1 MPSRRNGY
9 TFQVGVVAILL
20 LALLLRLR
28 GLDTT
33 GLWGDQAFTLNTAMR
48 WVNGGPLPLAA
59 NKSSVGFV
67 NPPLIEY
74 LYGAALFL
82 WRDILSVSLLTL
94 LGGLVAVAVTGA
106 VTARLFGRRAALW
119 AMLAFAVAPW
129 AVLWSQLIW
138 NQTMVPPFAALT
150 LGGLLLYLFDRPRAV
165 YLVGCFAAAA
175 AMIQVH
181 PGSAVQLLTIA
192 AALLLYRRRVR
203 PAHVVAGAAVFALL
217 FLPYLLYQIGTGWAD
232 LTAVRGVSGQ
242 EATFS
247 SAALRLSLDLIR
259 AQGLYGAAPGVVAFD
274 ALAVGLF
281 VGAVGVVVWRVWW
294 ESRGEGERGG
304 GGVADPLP
312 SPLPRGEGVSDPLPS
327 PLPRGE
333 EVSGPLPRG
342 EGAASPLLLLWFA
355 APLLFYWRSGVYLQN
370 YYLIG
375 QWPAHFMILG
385 IALDTLQR
393 LAERWPGRERVGRVA
408 ARLLPLPLLALVAFQ
423 VFFSLRYQDARA
435 AGDGPT
441 LQVRHARAL
450 ITQSNRLLAERPDCR
465 LVGLGHGES
474 VDNSNLA
481 LLVEF
486 TDPARVLLAD
496 GDLSLPLPS
505 PCAVYLD
512 ARPGSRASY
521 ALAAQAQ
528 PIADAGVTLKDQA
541 WRFYNWAAEPQGQT
555 TAAARWESLWLVG
568 AFRGEATPGQNL
580 TLVLTWEV
588 VARPPANIHFGT
600 YLLDAAG
607 SVAAQ
612 HDGPGFDSAQWRAGD
627 RFVTFH
633 PLPLPPDLP
642 PGDYHTA
649 VALYTWPDIV
659 RAPLA
664 DGADMAT
671 VDAQVVVAPP

>member
-1 MPSRRNGY
+1 MLRRSNSF
-9 TFQVGVVAILL
+9 TFQIGVTAILL
-20 LALLLRLR
+20 FALLLRLR

-106 VTARLFGRRAALW
+106 VTARLWGRRAALW

-129 AVLWSQLIW
+129 AVFWSQLIW
-138 NQTMVPPFAALT
+138 NQTLVPPFAALA
-150 LGGLLLYLFDRPRAV
+150 LGGLLLYLFDRPRSV
-165 YLVGCFAAAA
+165 YLVGCFAATA

-192 AALLLYRRRVR
+192 VALLLYRRRVR

-232 LTAVRGVSGQ
+232 LAAVEATAGQ

-247 SAALRLSLDLIR
+247 SAALRLSLDLLR
-259 AQGLYGAAPGVVAFD
+259 AQGLYRAVPRVEAFD
-274 ALAVGLF
+274 ILATGLF
-281 VGAVGVVVWRVWW
+281 VAALGVVVWRLLF
-294 ESRGEGERGG
+294 GGKGAAERRQ
-304 GGVADPLP
+304 DPLP
-312 SPLPRGEGVSDPLPS
+312 SS
-327 PLPRGE
+327 P
-333 EVSGPLPRG
+333 
-342 EGAASPLLLLWFA
+342 APLLLLWLA

-385 IALDTLQR
+385 IGLDTLQR
-393 LAERWPGRERVGRVA
+393 AVERWPGRERLGRVA
-408 ARLLPLPLLALVAFQ
+408 AGLLLPLPLLALVAFQ

-435 AGDGPT
+435 AGDGPP

-450 ITQSNRLLAERPDCR
+450 IDQSRRLLAERPECR
-465 LVGLGHGES
+465 LVGLGHGER
-474 VDNSNLA
+474 VDNSDLA

-496 GDLSLPLPS
+496 GDLALPLPS

-512 ARPGSRASY
+512 ARPGSRAAY

-528 PIADAGVTLKDQA
+528 PIPDVGVTVKDQQWQFYD
-541 WRFYNWAAEPQGQT
+541 WREGPRGDT
-555 TAAARWESLWLVG
+555 TGAPGWNDASLIGV
-568 AFRGEATPGQNL
+568 FRGDPAPGQNL
-580 TLVLTWEV
+580 TFVLTWEIA
-588 VARPPANIHFGT
+588 ARPAVAYHFGL
-600 YLLDAAG
+600 YLLDGANT
-607 SVAAQ
+607 VVAQ
-612 HDGPGFDSAQWRAGD
+612 HDGPGFDSAQWRPGD

-633 PLPLPPDLP
+633 PLPLPPDMP
-642 PGDYHTA
+642 PGDYRA
-649 VALYTWPDIV
+649 GVALYTWPDIV
-659 RAPLA
+659 RALLL
-664 DGADMAT
+664 DGTDMAT
-671 VDAQVVVAPP
+671 ADERIVVP

>member
-1 MPSRRNGY
+1 MRRIPQPHR
-9 TFQVGVVAILL
+9 FAALAAAIIL
-20 LALLLRLR
+20 LALFLRLR

-82 WRDILSVSLLTL
+82 WPDILSVSLLTL
-94 LGGLVAVAVTGA
+94 LGGLVAVVVTGA

-129 AVLWSQLIW
+129 AVFWSQLIW
-138 NQTMVPPFAALT
+138 NQTMVPPFAALA

-165 YLVGCFAAAA
+165 YLVGSFAAAA
-175 AMIQVH
+175 AMVQLH

-192 AALLLYRRRVR
+192 LALLLYRQRVR

-232 LTAVRGVSGQ
+232 LAAIRGVAGQ
-242 EATFS
+242 AATFS

-259 AQGLYGAAPGVVAFD
+259 AQGLYRAAPGVEFFD
-274 ALAVGLF
+274 AMATGLF
-281 VGAVGVVVWRVWW
+281 V
-294 ESRGEGERGG
+294 STL
-304 GGVADPLP
+304 GGVIWRTVRERRGAGGQRGRGDEDHATSAPLP
-312 SPLPRGEGVSDPLPS
+312 NPLPQGEGVES
-327 PLPRGE
+327 PLRPR
-333 EVSGPLPRG
+333 SP
-342 EGAASPLLLLWFA
+342 APLLLLWFVM
-355 APLLFYWRSGVYLQN
+355 PLLFYWRSGVYLQN
-370 YYLIG
+370 YYLIS

-385 IALDTLQR
+385 IGMDTAQHM
-393 LAERWPGRERVGRVA
+393 AERWRGRERAGRVV

-450 ITQSNRLLAERPDCR
+450 IVQSNRLLAERPECR
-465 LVGLGHGES
+465 LVGLGHGER
-474 VDNSNLA
+474 VDNSDLA

-486 TDPARVLLAD
+486 TDPTRVLLAD
-496 GDLSLPLPS
+496 GDLALPRPS

-528 PIADAGVTLKDQA
+528 PIASVGVTVKDQT
-541 WRFYNWAAEPQGQT
+541 WPFYDWTEEPRGDTT
-555 TAAARWESLWLVG
+555 TAPRWESLLLAG
-568 AFRGEATPGQNL
+568 SFRGEPTPGQNL
-580 TLVLTWEV
+580 TLVLTWEILD
-588 VARPPANIHFGT
+588 RPADNLHFGV

-607 SVAAQ
+607 GVAAQ

-642 PGDYHTA
+642 PGDYRTA

-664 DGADMAT
+664 DGADAAT
-671 VDAQVVVAPP
+671 VDEKVTIVAP

>member
-1 MPSRRNGY
+1 MPRWRNSY
-9 TFQVGVVAILL
+9 TFQVGFAAILL

-94 LGGLVAVAVTGA
+94 LGGLAAVAVTGA

-119 AMLAFAVAPW
+119 AMLTFAAAPW
-129 AVLWSQLIW
+129 GVFWSQLIW
-138 NQTMVPPFAALT
+138 NQTLVPPFAALA
-150 LGGLLLYLFDRPRAV
+150 LGGLLLYLFDRPRAI
-165 YLVGCFAAAA
+165 YLIGCFAAAA
-175 AMIQVH
+175 AMIQLH

-192 AALLLYRRRVR
+192 LALLLYRRRVR
-203 PAHVVAGAAVFALL
+203 PTHVVAGAAVFALL

-232 LTAVRGVSGQ
+232 LAAVRGVAGQ

-259 AQGLYGAAPGVVAFD
+259 AQGLYRAAPGVEFFD
-274 ALAVGLF
+274 ALAMGLF
-281 VGAVGVVVWRVWW
+281 IAALAVVIWRAVRERRGAG
-294 ESRGEGERGG
+294 EQGGRGDEDHATSAPLPNSLPQGER
-304 GGVADPLP
+304 VA
-312 SPLPRGEGVSDPLPS
+312 SPLPPRS
-327 PLPRGE
+327 P
-333 EVSGPLPRG
+333 
-342 EGAASPLLLLWFA
+342 APLLLLWFVL
-355 APLLFYWRSGVYLQN
+355 PLLFYWRSGVYLQN
-370 YYLIG
+370 YYLIS
-375 QWPAHFMILG
+375 QWPAHFIILG
-385 IALDTLQR
+385 IGLDTAQR
-393 LAERWPGRERVGRVA
+393 VAERWPGRERAGRVA
-408 ARLLPLPLLALVAFQ
+408 AWLLPLPLLALVAFQ
-423 VFFSLRYQDARA
+423 VFFSLRYQDART
-435 AGDGPT
+435 AGDGPP

-450 ITQSNRLLAERPDCR
+450 IAQSNRLLTERPECR
-465 LVGLGHGES
+465 LVGLGHGER
-474 VDNSNLA
+474 VDNSDLA
-481 LLVEF
+481 LLMEF

-496 GDLSLPLPS
+496 GDLALPLPS
-505 PCAVYLD
+505 LCAVYLD
-512 ARPGSRASY
+512 ARPGSRASF

-528 PIADAGVTLKDQA
+528 PIAGVGVTVKDQT
-541 WRFYNWAAEPQGQT
+541 WPFYDWTEEPRGDT
-555 TAAARWESLWLVG
+555 TAAPRWESLRLVG
-568 AFRGEATPGQNL
+568 SFRGEPTPGQNL

-588 VARPPANIHFGT
+588 VARPPANIHFGA

-607 SVAAQ
+607 GVAAQ

-642 PGDYHTA
+642 PGDYRAT

-664 DGADMAT
+664 DGTDAAM
-671 VDAQVVVAPP
+671 VDDRIVVAP

>member
-1 MPSRRNGY
+1 MKRDPQKSL
-9 TFQVGVVAILL
+9 FAIPVAAILL

-94 LGGLVAVAVTGA
+94 LGGLAAVAVTGA
-106 VTARLFGRRAALW
+106 VTARLFGHRAALW
-119 AMLAFAVAPW
+119 AMLTFAVTPW
-129 AVLWSQLIW
+129 AVFWSQLIW
-138 NQTMVPPFAALT
+138 NQTLVPPFAVLA
-150 LGGLLLYLFDRPRAV
+150 LGGLLLYLFDRPRAI
-165 YLVGCFAAAA
+165 YLIACFAATA
-175 AMIQVH
+175 AMIQLH
-181 PGSAVQLLTIA
+181 PGSAVQLLTIVL
-192 AALLLYRRRVR
+192 ALLLYRRRVR
-203 PAHVVAGAAVFALL
+203 PAHAVAGTVVFALL

-232 LTAVRGVSGQ
+232 LAAVRGVAGQ

-259 AQGLYGAAPGVVAFD
+259 AQGLYRAAPGVELFD
-274 ALAVGLF
+274 VLATGLF
-281 VGAVGVVVWRVWW
+281 VVALGIALWIVVRGFRTRRGQAAPVAGLDGAAAGDDVWRALSV
-294 ESRGEGERGG
+294 
-304 GGVADPLP
+304 V
-312 SPLPRGEGVSDPLPS
+312 
-327 PLPRGE
+327 
-333 EVSGPLPRG
+333 
-342 EGAASPLLLLWFA
+342 LLWLA
-355 APLLFYWRSGVYLQN
+355 APVVFYLRSGVYLQN
-370 YYLIG
+370 YYLVG
-375 QWPAHFMILG
+375 QWPAHFVLLGLGVAQCSALLQNRAPNSAILENR
-385 IALDTLQR
+385 ATLAGW
-393 LAERWPGRERVGRVA
+393 LVA
-408 ARLLPLPLLALVAFQ
+408 LPLVALLAFQ
-423 VFFSLRYQDARA
+423 VFFSLRYQNARA
-435 AGDGPT
+435 AGDGPA

-450 ITQSNRLLAERPDCR
+450 IGQSNRLLAERPECR
-465 LVGLGHGES
+465 LVGLGHGER
-474 VDNSNLA
+474 VDNSDLA

-496 GDLSLPLPS
+496 GDLALPQPS

-512 ARPGSRASY
+512 ARPGSRASF

-528 PIADAGVTLKDQA
+528 PIAGVGVTVRDQT
-541 WRFYNWAAEPQGQT
+541 WPFYDWTEEARGDT
-555 TAAARWESLWLVG
+555 TAAPRWEALRLVG
-568 AFRGEATPGQNL
+568 TFRGEATPGQNL
-580 TLVLTWEV
+580 TLVLTWEI
-588 VARPPANIHFGT
+588 VARPPANIHFGA

-607 SVAAQ
+607 GVAAQ

-633 PLPLPPDLP
+633 PLPLPADLP
-642 PGDYHTA
+642 PGNYRAA

-664 DGADMAT
+664 DGTDVAM
-671 VDAQVVVAPP
+671 VDERIVVAP

>member
-1 MPSRRNGY
+1 MPRRSHNY
-9 TFQVGVVAILL
+9 TFPLSVAAVLL

-28 GLDTT
+28 GLETT

-106 VTARLFGRRAALW
+106 VTARLWGRRAALW
-119 AMLAFAVAPW
+119 AMLAFAAAPW
-129 AVLWSQLIW
+129 AVFWSQLIW
-138 NQTMVPPFAALT
+138 NQTMVPPFAALA

-165 YLVGCFAAAA
+165 YLVGSFAATA

-192 AALLLYRRRVR
+192 VALLLYRRRVR
-203 PAHVVAGAAVFALL
+203 PAHVVVGAAVFALL

-232 LTAVRGVSGQ
+232 LAAVRATAGQ

-247 SAALRLSLDLIR
+247 SAALRLSLDLLR
-259 AQGLYGAAPGVVAFD
+259 AQGLYRAVPGVEAFD
-274 ALAVGLF
+274 ALAAGLF
-281 VGAVGVVVWRVWW
+281 VAALGVVVWRVLFGG
-294 ESRGEGERGG
+294 RGAAERGQ
-304 GGVADPLP
+304 DPLHS
-312 SPLPRGEGVSDPLPS
+312 SP
-327 PLPRGE
+327 
-333 EVSGPLPRG
+333 
-342 EGAASPLLLLWFA
+342 APLLLLWFA

-385 IALDTLQR
+385 IGLDTLQR
-393 LAERWPGRERVGRVA
+393 AAEHWPGRERLGRVA
-408 ARLLPLPLLALVAFQ
+408 AWLLPLPLLALVAFQ

-435 AGDGPT
+435 AGDGPP

-450 ITQSNRLLAERPDCR
+450 IDESRRLLAGRPECR
-465 LVGLGHGES
+465 LVGLGHGER
-474 VDNSNLA
+474 VDNSDLA

-496 GDLSLPLPS
+496 GDLALPLPS

-528 PIADAGVTLKDQA
+528 PIPDAGVTVKGQR
-541 WRFYNWAAEPQGQT
+541 WQFYDWHEGPRGDT
-555 TAAARWESLWLVG
+555 TGAPRWNDASLIGV
-568 AFRGEATPGQNL
+568 FRGDPTPGQNL
-580 TLVLTWEV
+580 TFVLTWEIA
-588 VARPPANIHFGT
+588 ARPAVAYHFGL

-607 SVAAQ
+607 GVAAQ
-612 HDGPGFDSAQWRAGD
+612 HDGPGFDSAQWRPGD

-642 PGDYHTA
+642 AGDYRA
-649 VALYTWPDIV
+649 GVALYTWPDIV
-659 RAPLA
+659 RALLL

-671 VDAQVVVAPP
+671 ADERIVVPP

>member
-1 MPSRRNGY
+1 MSPSRAQHYR
-9 TFQVGVVAILL
+9 FIALAVAILL

-94 LGGLVAVAVTGA
+94 LGGLVAVGVTGA

-119 AMLAFAVAPW
+119 AMLAFAAAPW
-129 AVLWSQLIW
+129 AVFWSQLIW
-138 NQTMVPPFAALT
+138 NQTLVPPFAALA
-150 LGGLLLYLFDRPRAV
+150 LGGLLLYLFDRPRAL
-165 YLVGCFAAAA
+165 YLVGCFAATA

-192 AALLLYRRRVR
+192 VALLVYRRRVR
-203 PAHVVAGAAVFALL
+203 PAHVVVGAAVFALL

-232 LTAVRGVSGQ
+232 LAAIRATAGQ
-242 EATFS
+242 AAAFS
-247 SAALRLSLDLIR
+247 SAALRLSFDLIR
-259 AQGLYGAAPGVVAFD
+259 AQGLYRAVPGVEAFD
-274 ALAVGLF
+274 ALATGLF
-281 VGAVGVVVWRVWW
+281 VVALGVVVGRVFW
-294 ESRGEGERGG
+294 ERRGAGERGG
-304 GGVADPLP
+304 RGGRNSAAP
-312 SPLPRGEGVSDPLPS
+312 SPLPNPLPQGEGVRSCS
-327 PLPRGE
+327 P
-333 EVSGPLPRG
+333 
-342 EGAASPLLLLWFA
+342 APLLLLWFA
-355 APLLFYWRSGVYLQN
+355 VPLLFYWRSGVYLQN
-370 YYLIG
+370 YYLIS
-375 QWPAHFMILG
+375 QWPAHFVILG
-385 IALDTLQR
+385 IGLDTLQR
-393 LAERWPGRERVGRVA
+393 AVERWPGRERLGRVVTW
-408 ARLLPLPLLALVAFQ
+408 LLPWPLLALVAFQ
-423 VFFSLRYQDARA
+423 VLFSLRYQDARA
-435 AGDGPT
+435 AGDGPP

-450 ITQSNRLLAERPDCR
+450 IDQSRRLLAERPECR

-474 VDNSNLA
+474 VDNSDLA

-496 GDLSLPLPS
+496 GDLALPLPS
-505 PCAVYLD
+505 PCAVTLD

-528 PIADAGVTLKDQA
+528 PIPDASVTVKDQPWQFYD
-541 WRFYNWAAEPQGQT
+541 WREGPRGE
-555 TAAARWESLWLVG
+555 TAGAPRWDDVSLIGV
-568 AFRGEATPGQNL
+568 FRGDAVPGQNL
-580 TLVLTWEV
+580 TFVLTWEIA
-588 VARPPANIHFGT
+588 ARPAAAYHFGL
-600 YLLDAAG
+600 YLLDAANG
-607 SVAAQ
+607 VAGQ
-612 HDGPGFDSAQWRAGD
+612 HDGPGFDSAQWRPGD

-642 PGDYHTA
+642 AGEYRA
-649 VALYTWPDIV
+649 GVALYTWPDIV
-659 RAPLA
+659 RAPLR

-671 VDAQVVVAPP
+671 ADEQVVVPP

>member
-1 MPSRRNGY
+1 MPRRSHNY
-9 TFQVGVVAILL
+9 TFPLSVAAVLL

-28 GLDTT
+28 GLETT

-106 VTARLFGRRAALW
+106 VTARLWGRRAALW
-119 AMLAFAVAPW
+119 AMLAFAAAPW
-129 AVLWSQLIW
+129 AVFWSQLIW
-138 NQTMVPPFAALT
+138 NQTLVPPFAALA

-165 YLVGCFAAAA
+165 YLVGSFAATA

-192 AALLLYRRRVR
+192 VALLLYRRRVR
-203 PAHVVAGAAVFALL
+203 PAHVVVGAAVFALL

-232 LTAVRGVSGQ
+232 LAAVRATAGQ

-247 SAALRLSLDLIR
+247 SAALRLSLDLLR
-259 AQGLYGAAPGVVAFD
+259 AQGLYRAVPGVEAFD
-274 ALAVGLF
+274 ALAAGLF
-281 VGAVGVVVWRVWW
+281 VVALGVVVWRVLFGG
-294 ESRGEGERGG
+294 RGAAERGQ
-304 GGVADPLP
+304 DPLHS
-312 SPLPRGEGVSDPLPS
+312 SP
-327 PLPRGE
+327 
-333 EVSGPLPRG
+333 
-342 EGAASPLLLLWFA
+342 APLLLLWFA

-385 IALDTLQR
+385 IGLDTLQR
-393 LAERWPGRERVGRVA
+393 AAERWPGRERLGRVA
-408 ARLLPLPLLALVAFQ
+408 AWLLPLPLLALVAFQ

-435 AGDGPT
+435 AGDGPP

-450 ITQSNRLLAERPDCR
+450 IDESRRLLAGRPECR
-465 LVGLGHGES
+465 LVGLGHGER
-474 VDNSNLA
+474 VDNSDLA

-496 GDLSLPLPS
+496 GDLALPLPS

-528 PIADAGVTLKDQA
+528 PIPDAGVTVKGQR
-541 WRFYNWAAEPQGQT
+541 WQFYDWHEGPRGDT
-555 TAAARWESLWLVG
+555 TGAPRWNDASLVG
-568 AFRGEATPGQNL
+568 VFRGDPTPGQNL
-580 TLVLTWEV
+580 TFVLTWEIA
-588 VARPPANIHFGT
+588 ARPAVAYHFGL

-607 SVAAQ
+607 GVAAQ
-612 HDGPGFDSAQWRAGD
+612 HDGPGFDSAQWRPGD

-642 PGDYHTA
+642 AGDYRA
-649 VALYTWPDIV
+649 GVALYTWPDIV
-659 RAPLA
+659 RALLL

-671 VDAQVVVAPP
+671 ADERIVVPP

>member
-1 MPSRRNGY
+1 MPRRSHNY
-9 TFQVGVVAILL
+9 TFPLSVAAVLL

-28 GLDTT
+28 GLETT

-94 LGGLVAVAVTGA
+94 LGGLVAVGVTGA

-119 AMLAFAVAPW
+119 AMLAYAVAPW
-129 AVLWSQLIW
+129 AVFWSQLIW
-138 NQTMVPPFAALT
+138 NQTLVPPFAALA

-165 YLVGCFAAAA
+165 YLVGSFAATA

-192 AALLLYRRRVR
+192 VALLLYRRRVR
-203 PAHVVAGAAVFALL
+203 PAHVVVGAAVFALL

-232 LTAVRGVSGQ
+232 LAAVRATAGQ

-247 SAALRLSLDLIR
+247 SAALRLSLDLLR
-259 AQGLYGAAPGVVAFD
+259 AQGLYRAVPGVEAFD
-274 ALAVGLF
+274 ALAAGLF
-281 VGAVGVVVWRVWW
+281 VVALGVVVWRVLFGG
-294 ESRGEGERGG
+294 RGAAERGQ
-304 GGVADPLP
+304 DPLHS
-312 SPLPRGEGVSDPLPS
+312 SP
-327 PLPRGE
+327 
-333 EVSGPLPRG
+333 
-342 EGAASPLLLLWFA
+342 APLLLLWFA

-385 IALDTLQR
+385 IGLDTLQR
-393 LAERWPGRERVGRVA
+393 AAEHWPGRERLGRVA
-408 ARLLPLPLLALVAFQ
+408 AWLLPLPLLALVAFQ

-435 AGDGPT
+435 AGDGPP

-450 ITQSNRLLAERPDCR
+450 IDESRRLLAGRPECR
-465 LVGLGHGES
+465 LVGLGHGER
-474 VDNSNLA
+474 VDNSDLA

-496 GDLSLPLPS
+496 GDLALPLPS

-528 PIADAGVTLKDQA
+528 PIPDAGVTVKGQR
-541 WRFYNWAAEPQGQT
+541 WQFYDWHEGPRGDT
-555 TAAARWESLWLVG
+555 TGAPRWNDASLIGV
-568 AFRGEATPGQNL
+568 FRGDPTPGQNL
-580 TLVLTWEV
+580 TFVLTWEIA
-588 VARPPANIHFGT
+588 ARPAVAYHFGL

-607 SVAAQ
+607 GVAAQ
-612 HDGPGFDSAQWRAGD
+612 HDGPGFDSAQWRPGD

-642 PGDYHTA
+642 AGDYRA
-649 VALYTWPDIV
+649 GVALYTWPDIV
-659 RAPLA
+659 RALLL

-671 VDAQVVVAPP
+671 ADERIIVPP

>member
-1 MPSRRNGY
+1 MPRRSHNY
-9 TFQVGVVAILL
+9 TFPLSVAAVLL

-28 GLDTT
+28 GLETT

-106 VTARLFGRRAALW
+106 VTARLWGRRAALW
-119 AMLAFAVAPW
+119 AMLAFAAAPW
-129 AVLWSQLIW
+129 AVFWSQLIW
-138 NQTMVPPFAALT
+138 NQTLVPPFAALA
-150 LGGLLLYLFDRPRAV
+150 LGALLLYLFDRPRAV
-165 YLVGCFAAAA
+165 YLVGSFAATA

-192 AALLLYRRRVR
+192 VALLLYRRRVR
-203 PAHVVAGAAVFALL
+203 PAHVVVGAAVFALL

-232 LTAVRGVSGQ
+232 LAAVRATAGQ

-247 SAALRLSLDLIR
+247 SAALRLSLDLLR
-259 AQGLYGAAPGVVAFD
+259 AQGLYRAVPGVEAFD
-274 ALAVGLF
+274 ALAAGLF
-281 VGAVGVVVWRVWW
+281 VAALGVVVWRVLFGG
-294 ESRGEGERGG
+294 RGAAERGQ
-304 GGVADPLP
+304 DPLHS
-312 SPLPRGEGVSDPLPS
+312 SP
-327 PLPRGE
+327 
-333 EVSGPLPRG
+333 
-342 EGAASPLLLLWFA
+342 APLLLLWFA

-385 IALDTLQR
+385 IGLDTLQR
-393 LAERWPGRERVGRVA
+393 AAEHWPGRERLGRVA
-408 ARLLPLPLLALVAFQ
+408 AWLLPLPLLALVAFQ

-435 AGDGPT
+435 AGDGPP

-450 ITQSNRLLAERPDCR
+450 IDESRRLLTERPKCR
-465 LVGLGHGES
+465 LVGLGHGER
-474 VDNSNLA
+474 VDNSDLA

-496 GDLSLPLPS
+496 GDLALPLPS

-528 PIADAGVTLKDQA
+528 PIPDAGVTVKGQR
-541 WRFYNWAAEPQGQT
+541 WQFYDWHEGPRGDT
-555 TAAARWESLWLVG
+555 TGAPRWNDASLIGV
-568 AFRGEATPGQNL
+568 FRGDPTPGQNL
-580 TLVLTWEV
+580 TFVLTWEIA
-588 VARPPANIHFGT
+588 ARPAVAYHFGL

-607 SVAAQ
+607 GVAAQ
-612 HDGPGFDSAQWRAGD
+612 HDGPGFDSAQWRPGD

-642 PGDYHTA
+642 AGDYRA
-649 VALYTWPDIV
+649 GVALYTWPDIV
-659 RAPLA
+659 RALLL

-671 VDAQVVVAPP
+671 ADERIVVPP

>member
-1 MPSRRNGY
+1 MTRIRQQHR
-9 TFQVGVVAILL
+9 FAILSVSIFL
-20 LALLLRLR
+20 LAILLRLR

-74 LYGAALFL
+74 LYGVALFL

-94 LGGLVAVAVTGA
+94 LGGLLAVGVTGA

-129 AVLWSQLIW
+129 AVFWSQLIW
-138 NQTMVPPFAALT
+138 NQTLVPPFAALA

-165 YLVGCFAAAA
+165 YLVGSFAAAA
-175 AMIQVH
+175 AMVQLH

-192 AALLLYRRRVR
+192 LVLLLYRRRVR
-203 PAHVVAGAAVFALL
+203 PAHVAAGAAVFALL

-232 LTAVRGVSGQ
+232 LAAVRGVAGQ

-259 AQGLYGAAPGVVAFD
+259 AQGLYRAVPGVELFD
-274 ALAVGLF
+274 ALATGLF
-281 VGAVGVVVWRVWW
+281 VAAVGLILWRLWR
-294 ESRGEGERGG
+294 SSPTDLLTT
-304 GGVADPLP
+304 DPLTT
-312 SPLPRGEGVSDPLPS
+312 DPLNTDP
-327 PLPRGE
+327 PLLRT
-333 EVSGPLPRG
+333 S
-342 EGAASPLLLLWFA
+342 APLLLLWFV

-375 QWPAHFMILG
+375 QWPAHFIILG
-385 IALDTLQR
+385 LGLDTAQR
-393 LAERWPGRERVGRVA
+393 IAERWPGRERAGRAV

-423 VFFSLRYQDARA
+423 VLFSLRYQDARA
-435 AGDGPT
+435 AGDGPA

-450 ITQSNRLLAERPDCR
+450 IDQSRRLLAEWPDCR
-465 LVGLGHGES
+465 LVGLGHGER
-474 VDNSNLA
+474 VDNSDLA

-486 TDPARVLLAD
+486 TEPARVILAD
-496 GDLSLPLPS
+496 GDLALPLPS

-512 ARPGSRASY
+512 ARPGSRAAY
-521 ALAAQAQ
+521 TLAAQAELI
-528 PIADAGVTLKDQA
+528 PGAGVTIKDQQ
-541 WRFYNWAAEPQGQT
+541 WQFYHWAEGPRGD
-555 TAAARWESLWLVG
+555 TAGAPRWNDVSLIGV
-568 AFRGEATPGQNL
+568 FRGEAVLGQNL
-580 TLVLTWEV
+580 TFVLTWEI
-588 VARPPANIHFGT
+588 ANRPTADYHFGL

-612 HDGPGFDSAQWRAGD
+612 HDGPGFDSAQWRPGD

-642 PGDYHTA
+642 AGDYRA
-649 VALYTWPDIV
+649 GVALYTWPDIV
-659 RAPLA
+659 RAPLL
-664 DGADMAT
+664 DGADMA
-671 VDAQVVVAPP
+671 VIDDRIVVQP

>member
-1 MPSRRNGY
+1 
-9 TFQVGVVAILL
+9 LL

-82 WRDILSVSLLTL
+82 WPDILSVSLLTL
-94 LGGLVAVAVTGA
+94 LGGLLAVGVTGA
-106 VTARLFGRRAALW
+106 VTARLWGRRAALW

-129 AVLWSQLIW
+129 AVFWSQLIW
-138 NQTMVPPFAALT
+138 NQTLVPPFAALA

-165 YLVGCFAAAA
+165 YLVGSFAATA

-192 AALLLYRRRVR
+192 LALLLYRRRVR
-203 PAHVVAGAAVFALL
+203 PAHVAAGAAVFALL

-232 LTAVRGVSGQ
+232 LAAVRGVAGQ

-247 SAALRLSLDLIR
+247 SAALRLSLDLLR
-259 AQGLYGAAPGVVAFD
+259 AQGLYRAVPGVEAFD
-274 ALAVGLF
+274 ALAVAVLVVA
-281 VGAVGVVVWRVWW
+281 VGAVMWRVVM
-294 ESRGEGERGG
+294 ERRGAGERGSG
-304 GGVADPLP
+304 GEADPLP
-312 SPLPRGEGVSDPLPS
+312 NPLPRGKGAKNPFPN
-327 PLPRGE
+327 
-333 EVSGPLPRG
+333 G
-342 EGAASPLLLLWFA
+342 EGIASPRLPGSPAPLLLLWFVM
-355 APLLFYWRSGVYLQN
+355 PLLFYWRSGVYLQN

-385 IALDTLQR
+385 IGLDTLQR
-393 LAERWPGRERVGRVA
+393 AAERWPGRERAGRVVA
-408 ARLLPLPLLALVAFQ
+408 WLLPLPLLALAAFQ

-435 AGDGPT
+435 AGDGPA

-450 ITQSNRLLAERPDCR
+450 IDQSRRLLAERPECR
-465 LVGLGHGES
+465 LVGLGRGES
-474 VDNSNLA
+474 VDNSDLA

-486 TDPARVLLAD
+486 TDPARVILAD
-496 GDLSLPLPS
+496 GELALPLPS

-528 PIADAGVTLKDQA
+528 PIPDAGVTVKDQPWQFYD
-541 WRFYNWAAEPQGQT
+541 WREGPPGD
-555 TAAARWESLWLVG
+555 TAGAPRWNDASLIGV
-568 AFRGEATPGQNL
+568 FRGDAVPGQNL
-580 TLVLTWEV
+580 TFVLTWEIA
-588 VARPPANIHFGT
+588 ARPAATYHFGL

-607 SVAAQ
+607 GVAAQ
-612 HDGPGFDSAQWRAGD
+612 HDGPGFDSAQWRPGD

-633 PLPLPPDLP
+633 PLALPADLP
-642 PGDYHTA
+642 AGDYQA
-649 VALYTWPDIV
+649 GVALYTWPDIV
-659 RAPLA
+659 RAPLL
-664 DGADMAT
+664 DGRDTAI
-671 VDAQVVVAPP
+671 VDDRIGVPAP